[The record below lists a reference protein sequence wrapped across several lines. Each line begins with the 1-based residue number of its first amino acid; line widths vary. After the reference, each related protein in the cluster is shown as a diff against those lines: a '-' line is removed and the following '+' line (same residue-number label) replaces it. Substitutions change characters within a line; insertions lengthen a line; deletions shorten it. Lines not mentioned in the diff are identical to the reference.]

1 MPMQF
6 VIQQSQLKLKV
17 SECTFQN
24 NYSKPTNYI
33 YNPTQNPSM
42 KKFMLI
48 SLGLL
53 TLFTE
58 LKAQDSKSFQGYFN
72 YTYSHKDGKI
82 SLEVK
87 ELDKEFLYVT
97 SLSSGVGSNDIGLDR
112 GQLGRE
118 RIVKCPIRSLG
129 FYHRQRRKRNIDH
142 RLDSAS
148 NVRCARCKWPFRIHP
163 ARLLSA
169 RSIPECHR
177 HGAH

>member
-17 SECTFQN
+17 SDCTFQN

-87 ELDKEFLYVT
+87 ELDKEFLYE
-97 SLSSGVGSNDIGLDR
+97 LYWG
-112 GQLGRE
+112 
-118 RIVKCPIRSLG
+118 
-129 FYHRQRRKRNIDH
+129 
-142 RLDSAS
+142 
-148 NVRCARCKWPFRIHP
+148 AR
-163 ARLLSA
+163 
-169 RSIPECHR
+169 
-177 HGAH
+177 